1 MTMNDDAMAVEA
13 ADDAAFDA
21 ELSAMFQEAAP
32 PAEDP
37 VFTAHVVSQLGRT
50 DRTRLLALG
59 GAGATGSAVA
69 GSQLESLI
77 SGPLQHLD
85 GVLGQAAGFM
95 GPEAIVT
102 GLFAALA
109 LGVAWIIPKGRL
121 TAI

>member
-1 MTMNDDAMAVEA
+1 MTTHQDAYDGEDAM
-13 ADDAAFDA
+13 DGAFDA
-21 ELSAMFQEAAP
+21 ELSALFEEAAP

-77 SGPLQHLD
+77 SGPVAQLD
-85 GVLGQAAGFM
+85 GMLGQAAGFV

-102 GLFAALA
+102 GLFAVLA
-109 LGVAWIIPKGRL
+109 LSIAWVIPKGR
-121 TAI
+121 IGVI